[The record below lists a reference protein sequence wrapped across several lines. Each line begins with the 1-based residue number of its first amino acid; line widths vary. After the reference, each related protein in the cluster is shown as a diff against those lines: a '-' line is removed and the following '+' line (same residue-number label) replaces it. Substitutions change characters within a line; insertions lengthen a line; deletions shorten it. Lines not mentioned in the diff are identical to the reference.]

1 MKVTRRR
8 PSPSTC
14 KPKAASA
21 SLAGNFGGSAN
32 AHVIRA
38 SKSPY
43 GARPRWGQVDMR
55 DLPPRPTEEF
65 QCVEARE
72 RRSRA
77 IGQGPRVS
85 CSRFPPAFQA
95 DCLAGGGIGAGRQRS
110 KLICFLDNLDD
121 LYR

>member
-8 PSPSTC
+8 PSPSMC

-43 GARPRWGQVDMR
+43 GARPRWGQVQYAQAAICAIYPHGLPKNFNASQLAR
-55 DLPPRPTEEF
+55 D
-65 QCVEARE
+65 VRE
-72 RRSRA
+72 RLAKDPEYRAVGFPQLSRQTVLRAVALVRSA
-77 IGQGPRVS
+77 NGP
-85 CSRFPPAFQA
+85 
-95 DCLAGGGIGAGRQRS
+95 
-110 KLICFLDNLDD
+110 N
-121 LYR
+121 